1 MGSGMTSA
9 DGPSTK
15 NVLIAGVGNRL
26 MGDDGFGPRVI
37 DLLSSAPLPENVEV
51 RDVGTAGLAIATDL
65 SDYDLVVF
73 IDSVNVEGETGR
85 LYKWDIVEG
94 SMGDVAELSRFT
106 LHEVGLDGLLKLSKA
121 MGTLPPRVILIGCKP
136 ESLKPGLELSPEVE
150 EVLHKAAEM
159 ALDAVSAFRS
169 GCGESL

>member
-1 MGSGMTSA
+1 MTSA

-51 RDVGTAGLAIATDL
+51 RDLGTAGLAIATDL

-73 IDSVNVEGETGR
+73 IDSVNVEGEPGR
-85 LYKWDIVEG
+85 LHKWDVVVEG
-94 SMGDVAELSRFT
+94 SVGDVAGLSRFT
-106 LHEVGLDGLLKLSKA
+106 LHEVGLDGMLKLSKA

-136 ESLKPGLELSPEVE
+136 ESLKPGLELSPGVE

-169 GCGESL
+169 GCGESLA

>member
-1 MGSGMTSA
+1 MTSA

-51 RDVGTAGLAIATDL
+51 RDIGTAGLAIATDL

-73 IDSVNVEGETGR
+73 IDSVNVESETGR
-85 LYKWDIVEG
+85 LYKWDIVVEG
-94 SMGDVAELSRFT
+94 SIGDVAELSRFT
-106 LHEVGLDGLLKLSKA
+106 LHEVGLDGLLKLYKA

-136 ESLKPGLELSPEVE
+136 ESLKPGLELSPGVE

-169 GCGESL
+169 GCGESLA